1 MAEKGHKILASTEER
16 NQQAREEQAKK
27 LAAEGSVKKVN
38 TEIESMSSTELRTE
52 LTNKNNDYVFKLRKL
67 LMEAGYTE
75 ADADAKIDAILPEM
89 IKNQRIGKPA
99 TQIFGSPSF
108 QVDQLLHPKQK
119 PTELKY
125 WMRSVDWTFLY
136 LVILGVLFGIM
147 GLMPNSNTKNNGS
160 SGLLSL
166 LIMSVA
172 FGFLLTWFTDEM
184 QAARDR
190 RKNGEK
196 AKMNWNMIWKGA
208 LATIG
213 VLFLVS
219 VTAFINPALNPVLPA
234 WGYLL
239 LAAAA
244 YGARYLFRRH
254 YHITGRLM

>member
-1 MAEKGHKILASTEER
+1 MASTEER

-27 LAAEGSVKKVN
+27 IAEEGSSKEAVN
-38 TEIESMSSTELRTE
+38 AQIESMSPAELRSE
-52 LTNKNNDYVFKLRKL
+52 LTNKNNDYIFKLHKL
-67 LMEAGYTE
+67 LVEAGYTD
-75 ADADAKIDAILPEM
+75 ADADAKIDSILPEM
-89 IKNQRIGKPA
+89 VKNQRIGKPA

-108 QVDQLLHPKQK
+108 QVNQLLNPKQK
-119 PTELKY
+119 PSELKY

-136 LVILGVLFGIM
+136 LVILGVLFGVM
-147 GLMPNSNTKNNGS
+147 GLVPNNNTKNNGS

-172 FGFLLTWFTDEM
+172 FGFLLTWFTDAM
-184 QAARDR
+184 QGARDK

-196 AKMNWNMIWKGA
+196 AKLDWGLIAKGA

-213 VLFLVS
+213 VLLLVS
-219 VTAFINPALNPVLPA
+219 VTAFINPVLNPVLPA
-234 WGYLL
+234 WGYLI

>member
-1 MAEKGHKILASTEER
+1 MASTEER

-27 LAAEGSVKKVN
+27 IAEEGSSKEAVN
-38 TEIESMSSTELRTE
+38 AQIESMSPAELRSE
-52 LTNKNNDYVFKLRKL
+52 LTNKNNDYIFKLHKL
-67 LMEAGYTE
+67 LVEAGYTD
-75 ADADAKIDAILPEM
+75 ADADAKIDSILPEM
-89 IKNQRIGKPA
+89 VKNQRIGKPA

-108 QVDQLLHPKQK
+108 QVNQLLNPKQK
-119 PTELKY
+119 PSELKY

-136 LVILGVLFGIM
+136 LVILGVLFGVM
-147 GLMPNSNTKNNGS
+147 GLVPNSNTKNNGS

-172 FGFLLTWFTDEM
+172 FGFLLTWFTDAM
-184 QAARDR
+184 QGARDK

-196 AKMNWNMIWKGA
+196 AKLDWGLIAKGA

-213 VLFLVS
+213 VLLLVS
-219 VTAFINPALNPVLPA
+219 VTAFINPVLNPVLPA
-234 WGYLL
+234 WGYLI

>member
-1 MAEKGHKILASTEER
+1 MASTEER
-16 NQQAREEQAKK
+16 NQQARDEQTQKMTDK
-27 LAAEGSVKKVN
+27 ESSKEAAN
-38 TEIESMSSTELRTE
+38 AQIEAMSPAELRAE
-52 LTNKNNDYVFKLRKL
+52 LTNKNNDYVFKLHKL
-67 LMEAGYTE
+67 LVEAGYTD
-75 ADADAKIDAILPEM
+75 ADADAKLDSILPEI

-99 TQIFGSPSF
+99 NQIFGSPSF
-108 QVDQLLHPKQK
+108 QVDQLLHPKKK

-136 LVILGVLFGIM
+136 LVILGVLFSVM
-147 GLMPNSNTKNNGS
+147 GLIPNSNTKNNGS

-196 AKMNWNMIWKGA
+196 SKMSWGVIGKGA
-208 LATIG
+208 LATVG
-213 VLFLVS
+213 VLLLVS
-219 VTAFINPALNPVLPA
+219 ITAFINPALNPVLPG
-234 WGYLL
+234 WGYLV
-239 LAAAA
+239 LAALA
-244 YGARYLFRRH
+244 YGARYLFRRY